1 MLRREYHAK
10 DSDMAEKD
18 RFVQQRIN
26 SLKEWKANAMTQLQ
40 FLFQKLRIAVPVS
53 ELQSCQKKLEME
65 TQKTSDYSARNA
77 KLVDQVSKLQKQ
89 IRENDEADEKLKA
102 VKEDKEVVEQEFFI
116 VKKRLEDLD
125 PVYKWE
131 NAIYQ
136 KIANMLK
143 RAQVSP
149 LQAFEAFDA
158 DKNGTLC
165 KQEFIDALEQK
176 MRLYDMSH
184 HEMSRLFDSLDA
196 NGDGKVDYHEFVRK
210 LQQYGVRNLGRDEFI
225 LYQLAKTMQ
234 KINMSMAD
242 FFGMVD
248 KQERGYI
255 SREDFIET
263 FNHIKG
269 QSGLKLNEAE
279 LNSFIDNFWRD
290 NTAGI
295 DYKGFLRIF
304 AKYEIRVADEAKAKR
319 GPGQRVVIKDATV
332 RLRKH
337 IFDELKVC
345 LDHAG
350 QTINDLFKMVDA
362 DQSFGLSIDE
372 LFGAFQEMQLN
383 VTRAQTEQIFASIDF
398 DGDGEL
404 SIGELIASFRDTTM
418 SEEHILVQRNQAE
431 QQDLQEAQDHVYLYS
446 LGDNMGVPD
455 GEAKQIQMKNRI
467 SQLEARERFLQKQYA
482 QQKDIV
488 RQTETHYHQLKI

>member
-1 MLRREYHAK
+1 MQPPQLWKRCCEKTLQSVQSGDQNAIQNKVIELTKQNSILDLNLLRLTRKYTNLEEQEKMLRREYHAK

-26 SLKEWKANAMTQLQ
+26 SLKEWKANAMTQMG
-40 FLFQKLRIAVPVS
+40 FLFEKLRIAVPVS
-53 ELQSCQKKLEME
+53 ELEGCQKKLEME
-65 TQKTSDYSARNA
+65 TQKTSDYSTRNA
-77 KLVDQVSKLQKQ
+77 QLVDRVSKLQKQ
-89 IRENDEADEKLKA
+89 IRANDEADEKLKA
-102 VKEDKEVVEQEFFI
+102 VREDKDVIEQEFFI
-116 VKKRLEDLD
+116 VRKRLEDLD

-149 LQAFEAFDA
+149 LQAFEAFDS
-158 DKNGTLC
+158 DRSGTLS

-184 HEMSRLFDSLDA
+184 QEMSRLYDSLDG
-196 NGDGKVDYHEFVRK
+196 NSDGKVDYREFVRK

-242 FFGMVD
+242 FFSMVD

-279 LNSFIDNFWRD
+279 LNAFIDNFWRD

-304 AKYEIRVADEAKAKR
+304 AKYEIRVADESKASK
-319 GPGQRVVIKDATV
+319 GTGQRVIIKDETI
-332 RLRKH
+332 RMRKH
-337 IFDELKVC
+337 IFD
-345 LDHAG
+345 
-350 QTINDLFKMVDA
+350 
-362 DQSFGLSIDE
+362 
-372 LFGAFQEMQLN
+372 
-383 VTRAQTEQIFASIDF
+383 
-398 DGDGEL
+398 
-404 SIGELIASFRDTTM
+404 
-418 SEEHILVQRNQAE
+418 
-431 QQDLQEAQDHVYLYS
+431 
-446 LGDNMGVPD
+446 
-455 GEAKQIQMKNRI
+455 
-467 SQLEARERFLQKQYA
+467 
-482 QQKDIV
+482 
-488 RQTETHYHQLKI
+488 